1 MARFLAEMDT
11 TFQLLAT
18 GKTAGNLVAPA
29 RLILKRFLA
38 TGTWLFDQVWA
49 SWTGF
54 SVFMTL
60 VLNFLM
66 TTGWTTGA
74 FVVAR
79 WGASTTGLRRM

>member
-18 GKTAGNLVAPA
+18 GKTTGNLVAPA
-29 RLILKRFLA
+29 GLVLKRFLA

-49 SWTGF
+49 SRTAF

-60 VLNFLM
+60 VFDFLM
-66 TTGWTTGA
+66 TAGWSTGA

-79 WGASTTGLRRM
+79 WRACTTGLRRM